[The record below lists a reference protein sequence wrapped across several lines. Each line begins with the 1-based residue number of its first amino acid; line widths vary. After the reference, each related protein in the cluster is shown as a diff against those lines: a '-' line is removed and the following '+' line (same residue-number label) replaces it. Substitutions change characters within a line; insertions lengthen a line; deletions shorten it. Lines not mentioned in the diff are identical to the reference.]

1 MSHQDNI
8 NIQNNLPQGMSITGM
23 VIGIVSF
30 ILCIT
35 PASIVG
41 LPISFIA
48 YKKCKKGEAGG
59 EGMALA
65 GIILNGIHFVVWAIG
80 FFLTFG
86 LAFLKWIYVM
96 VIMASINF

>member
-48 YKKCKKGEAGG
+48 HKKCKNGEAGG
-59 EGMALA
+59 QGLALA
-65 GIILNGIHFVVWAIG
+65 GLILNGISLVLWALYIILNVLLG
-80 FFLTFG
+80 VG
-86 LAFLKWIYVM
+86 SVM
-96 VIMASINF
+96 MDPYYYY